1 MSLILELGDT
11 MRLFIVV
18 FLIFLPSMLFG
29 AIDTDNGTAHILAN
43 FVGAANQWTKA
54 IKPAGM
60 YIFYSFTVIDMALT
74 FGFMALKGFEFSE
87 FMVELIRKIM
97 WIGFF
102 LFLFQSVDLLKQIP
116 SSFIQIALNASGHD
130 VEPDTIIE
138 SALTLVSALWH
149 AMSISDVTGSILA
162 AISGVICLAG
172 FSIMAAN
179 LFMVLVKIQA
189 LIVGS
194 YLIFGFGGLSYT
206 RSMAINPLKAIFAAG
221 MEMMFIKLFLGLTLD
236 TVLSLEQNIGN
247 DINSYMAII
256 VMSIILVSIIYMI
269 PGIVSSLMS
278 GSLGNTSTAGL
289 GVAAASVGGA
299 MAGGALAAKAGTGA
313 AAAVKAAQDLS
324 KAGGGSVMENI
335 FKTVGKDVVDT
346 ISGKNARDTTSTGQR
361 AADNMK
367 QQTNS
372 MNSAKEAAAAKESAS
387 YVNSVDASAFV
398 D

>member
-1 MSLILELGDT
+1 
-11 MRLFIVV
+11 
-18 FLIFLPSMLFG
+18 MLFG
-29 AIDTDNGTAHILAN
+29 AINTDNASAHILAN
-43 FVGAANQWTKA
+43 FVAAANQWTSA

-60 YIFYSFTVIDMALT
+60 FLFYSFTVIDMAIT
-74 FGFMALKGFEFSE
+74 FGFMVLKGFELSE

-116 SSFIQIALNASGHD
+116 ASFIQIALNASGYD

-162 AISGVICLAG
+162 ALSGVICLAG

-206 RSMAINPLKAIFAAG
+206 RSMAINPLKALFAAG

-236 TVLSLEQNIGN
+236 TVLSLEQNVGN

-256 VMSIILVSIIYMI
+256 VMSVILVSIIYMI
-269 PGIVSSLMS
+269 PGIVTSLMS

-289 GVAAASVGGA
+289 GVAAAAVGGA
-299 MAGGALAAKAGTGA
+299 MAGGAIAAKTAAGAT
-313 AAAVKAAQDLS
+313 AAVKAAQELS
-324 KAGGGSVMENI
+324 KAGGGSMAENI
-335 FKTVGKDVVDT
+335 LKTVGKDVLDT
-346 ISGKNARDTTSTGQR
+346 ISGKNARDTTSAGQR

-367 QQTNS
+367 QQTKNI
-372 MNSAKEAAAAKESAS
+372 NSAKEAAAAKESAS
-387 YVNSVDASAFV
+387 YVNSVDPSAFV